1 MKRAEDAQR
10 IKWAED
16 AQGVEWTSLAGIRA
30 VKTKRMSTMRNQYG
44 RHYNLQAQKK

>member
-16 AQGVEWTSLAGIRA
+16 ARGVEWIGLAGLRA
-30 VKTKRMSTMRNQYG
+30 IKTKRMSTMRN
-44 RHYNLQAQKK
+44 